1 MTTRAL
7 VITSS
12 ILAEN
17 GQSIALANRF
27 IEQASARND
36 VNVTQRDVVKTSLAH
51 LDISELGAW
60 QVAAA
65 ERSAEQQALAA
76 RSDELLAELRA
87 NDVLVIAVPMYNL
100 GIPSQLKAWFDRVL
114 RAGETFRYTENG
126 PQGLVEGKRA
136 IILAARGGQCPQ
148 GLVEGKRAII
158 LAARGGQ
165 YAGTEFDSQTPHL
178 KAMLG
183 LMGIKEVDVV
193 YAEGLNLGEQQREAA
208 IKEAFQAIDQ
218 LVEGL

>member
-17 GQSIALANRF
+17 GQSNALASHFQSRAA
-27 IEQASARND
+27 ERGS
-36 VNVTQRDVVKTSLAH
+36 VEVTHRDVVANAMPH

-60 QVAAA
+60 QVAVA
-65 ERSAEQQALAA
+65 ERTPEQQTLAA

-87 NDVLVIAVPMYNL
+87 NDVLIIAVPMYNL

-136 IILAARGGQCPQ
+136 IILAARGGQ
-148 GLVEGKRAII
+148 
-158 LAARGGQ
+158 
-165 YAGTEFDSQTPHL
+165 YAGTALDSQTPHL
-178 KAMLG
+178 KSMLG
-183 LMGIKEVDVV
+183 LMGITDVNVV
-193 YAEGLNLGEQQREAA
+193 YAEGLNMGEQHRAA
-208 IKEAFQAIDQ
+208 ALKEAFQAIDQ
-218 LVEGL
+218 LVEAL

>member
-27 IEQASARND
+27 IEQASTRND
-36 VNVTQRDVVKTSLAH
+36 IDVTQRDVVKTSLPH

-65 ERSAEQQALAA
+65 ERTAEQQALAA

-136 IILAARGGQCPQ
+136 IILAARGGQ
-148 GLVEGKRAII
+148 
-158 LAARGGQ
+158 

>member
-36 VNVTQRDVVKTSLAH
+36 VNVTQRDVVKTSLPH

-65 ERSAEQQALAA
+65 ERTAEQQALAA

-136 IILAARGGQCPQ
+136 IILAARGGQ
-148 GLVEGKRAII
+148 
-158 LAARGGQ
+158 